1 MTRRDSTRRE
11 GGGGDDKGRE
21 RSVDDKAREWIVE
34 HSHISFA
41 FVSRSRK
48 FVICDL

>member
-1 MTRRDSTRRE
+1 MSIMATGGMATGGSGSSLADSHCSSVGRRPM
-11 GGGGDDKGRE
+11 
-21 RSVDDKAREWIVE
+21 E

-48 FVICDL
+48 FVI